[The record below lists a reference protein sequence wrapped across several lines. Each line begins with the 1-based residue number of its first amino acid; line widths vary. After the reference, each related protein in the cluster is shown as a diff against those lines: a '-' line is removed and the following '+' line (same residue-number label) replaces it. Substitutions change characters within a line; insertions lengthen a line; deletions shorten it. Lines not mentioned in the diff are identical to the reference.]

1 MSREIEMMIEGLAAD
16 VIQII
21 MEEEGLDFE
30 HAMDKLYTSD
40 VFRKLERP
48 ETGLYY
54 QSPVYVYDCLKQ
66 SSTTHCPT
74 SHASLL

>member
-1 MSREIEMMIEGLAAD
+1 MSREIEMMIEGIAAD

-21 MEEEGLDFE
+21 MEEEGLNCE
-30 HAMDKLYTSD
+30 QAMDKLYTNA

-54 QSPVYVYDCLKQ
+54 QSPVYIYDCME
-66 SSTTHCPT
+66 
-74 SHASLL
+74 